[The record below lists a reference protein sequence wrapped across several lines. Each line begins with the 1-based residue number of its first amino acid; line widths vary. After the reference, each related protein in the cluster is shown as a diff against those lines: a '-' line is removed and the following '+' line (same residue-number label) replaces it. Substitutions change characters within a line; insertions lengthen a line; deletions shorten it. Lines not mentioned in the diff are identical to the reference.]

1 MNILILFW
9 KILIV
14 FGLIWYIS
22 TIIIV
27 GIKGF
32 KNIKEMLEAVSNE
45 KE

>member
-1 MNILILFW
+1 MKLLVLFW
-9 KILIV
+9 EFLII
-14 FGLIWYIS
+14 FGLTWYIY

-45 KE
+45 KK

>member
-1 MNILILFW
+1 MKALIIFW

-14 FGLIWYIS
+14 FGLVWYIN

-32 KNIKEMLEAVSNE
+32 KNIKEMLEAVSDE
-45 KE
+45 KK

>member
-14 FGLIWYIS
+14 LGLFWYIK

-27 GIKGF
+27 AIRGY

-45 KE
+45 KN

>member
-14 FGLIWYIS
+14 FGLIWYVR